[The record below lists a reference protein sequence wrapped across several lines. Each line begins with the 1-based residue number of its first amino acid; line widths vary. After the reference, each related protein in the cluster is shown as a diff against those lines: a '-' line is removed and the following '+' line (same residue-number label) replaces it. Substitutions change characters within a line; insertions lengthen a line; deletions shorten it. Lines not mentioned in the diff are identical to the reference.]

1 MEPVNRVVF
10 RITPKGLYGNTVL
23 VAGLLFFVWVH
34 WHGQRPVELVVFSVL
49 AVLAISLYTLRSELC
64 LSLGNREISGT
75 RTWLGIALRKVAVRV
90 GVRDALYL
98 TEESIRG
105 SSHGSSIYHQLEAA
119 GQLLS
124 PGSDQPGPYVLS
136 SHAWLPHRIR
146 LEEFAEQAAKSLGVS
161 LEDSREVKNRLAK

>member
-23 VAGLLFFVWVH
+23 VTGLLVFVWVH
-34 WHGQRPVELVVFSVL
+34 WRGQRHVELVVFSVL

-75 RTWLGIALRKVAVRV
+75 RTWLGIAIRKIVVRV

-98 TEESIRG
+98 TEDRISGE
-105 SSHGSSIYHQLEAA
+105 SHGSSIYHQLEAS

-124 PGSDQPGPYVLS
+124 PRSDKPEPYTLS
-136 SHAWLPHRIR
+136 SHTWLPHRIR
-146 LEEFAEQAAKSLGVS
+146 LEEFAEQAVKSLRVS
-161 LEDSREVKNRLAK
+161 LEDSREVNNRLAK